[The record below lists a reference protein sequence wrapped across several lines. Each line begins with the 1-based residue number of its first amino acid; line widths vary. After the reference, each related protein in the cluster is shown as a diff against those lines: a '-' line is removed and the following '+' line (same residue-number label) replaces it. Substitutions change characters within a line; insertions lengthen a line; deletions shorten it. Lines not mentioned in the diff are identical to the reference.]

1 MMHPPLLLLLLQLGW
16 FFCLLADTNNSYFH
30 DYYITTICG
39 TGRAGF
45 SEDGTPAVSTMVNT
59 PNHLTVDSVG
69 NVYFADSNNHLIR
82 MVFASNHTVITVAGS
97 GVSGY
102 TGDGGLATNARLFMP
117 YGVALDAKQNVISL
131 HSLHCL
137 LPKSQPACDTGLRRG
152 HRQQRHPTCFIFM
165 MII

>member
-1 MMHPPLLLLLLQLGW
+1 MMHHTPLLLLLLQLGW
-16 FFCLLADTNNSYFH
+16 FLCLLADTNNSYFH

-45 SEDGTPAVSTMVNT
+45 SGTMVNN

-97 GVSGY
+97 GISGY
-102 TGDGGLATNARLFMP
+102 TGDGGLATNARLNTP

-131 HSLHCL
+131 HSLPCL

-152 HRQQRHPTCFIFM
+152 HRQIASSDLFYFHDDHIVL
-165 MII
+165 